1 MILYLSLSAPE
12 HSHLIVNYHDIFP
25 EHNTFK
31 MTWDCD
37 AIPRPGDIL
46 DALFITD
53 LVADQVDVAM
63 LPKIW
68 QVMDIRWI
76 RQTEGIVPVLNVV
89 GK

>member
-1 MILYLSLSAPE
+1 MTVYLSLSAPE

-31 MTWDCD
+31 MIWDCG

-46 DALFITD
+46 DFSFITD
-53 LVADQVDVAM
+53 LVGDKLNIAM
-63 LPKIW
+63 LPKVW
-68 QVMDIRWI
+68 QVMDIRWT
-76 RQTEGIVPVLNVV
+76 RETEGIIPVLNVV